1 MLLVNTTG
9 NFGDSIFISGSGDSF
24 YKISEVRFGGTS
36 GVASEFQVVDE
47 NLIQAVVPSFEKLE
61 TTGEKY
67 TWANFCPPS
76 YPIVISDARGVSGL
90 ASGENN
96 EVFTPVP
103 LVKDFNPKSTFSGET
118 IYLYGDGFLGATGV
132 RLTGISGD
140 NTAYHTG
147 VGFTGYTG
155 YEEKICEFSGIN
167 NTGIEVTL
175 PSGNTKGLF
184 TVYGTGVS
192 GSSSTFFEPDVQI
205 KAFFTGT
212 NFADAT
218 GENLSGLYFYKCN
231 DLIISGLD
239 FSEELLHYTSG
250 STEGIA
256 ETGYLVDFGLSN
268 SKVRKDEF
276 DLGFA
281 ITGVTGSG
289 GFNITGNHA
298 LEQKTVSTRLA
309 DPENP
314 ESQYTRVRVTG
325 FFEKI
330 SNTLLSGKVPSDV
343 NLPETSLVKNSHLS
357 TAEEASQLYSSL
369 KLKTVSDSLGVSAL
383 GGQGNKIAIRE
394 DIYRSYNTG
403 LLRITGSGVIETGYF
418 DNPLSGTGQYSK
430 NLLAFGVSTGDNP
443 EAIVAFGE
451 NSIVSYSTKE
461 PLIYFST
468 GARYGAQPLSLEGT
482 DFYAEKYGK
491 TGDVKTTNPFL
502 VFVPEFNN
510 LTFEDCFDYYATSGF
525 FPSGCEPQVLFYI
538 SGGLANGTTD
548 ISGNLV
554 SAFYNPQRYL
564 DITSNVFTPKLLKCF
579 LTSQLIDFPSSPD
592 LTEYTGHTEIQEFCN
607 TYYHTDIT
615 NMVNNPYS
623 TTAGGASS
631 YILAETSL
639 LEKRVGGGASSI
651 SFNPP
656 PFEFHDIIDPTIIV
670 NSAHAAIA
678 PFSDS
683 GIYFGRPDGSAY
695 PADQGPTGEHTNK
708 SFYETDTFDDVTTV
722 HRDGRTQ
729 KWGISYVNDGYRFF
743 PQPCWRPEADGL
755 VGINTDPTGDF
766 FAYNIININCKPE
779 YPINQ
784 RPPFW
789 HNTNPS
795 EYLQKDTKIDKPFN
809 STSWSNVA
817 VLQSAPAP
825 MFGMPA
831 TSKTI
836 KGYTRMSLFP
846 TGRTIES
853 AAEDSYEA
861 NFEFAKPKGNPSQP
875 LFTTPNPSA
884 SFLPSQTVR
893 IGQEITLNT
902 PIGTVIGAIS
912 APQNEPEVKLL
923 VPAGTGIGV
932 YTEVEIEGESLVMPA
947 DGEDNTASNAP
958 ILPSEVTTAYPMNT
972 GPFRSAVNI
981 TDKVKVL
988 NQTTFKLNI

>member
-9 NFGDSIFISGSGDSF
+9 NFGDSISISGSGDSF
-24 YKISEVRFGGTS
+24 YRISEVRFGGAS
-36 GVASEFQVVDE
+36 GVASEFQVVDT

-61 TTGEKY
+61 TTGEKH
-67 TWANFCPPS
+67 TWANFCAPD
-76 YPIVISDARGVSGL
+76 YPIIISEARGVSGL
-90 ASGENN
+90 ASGKNN
-96 EVFTPVP
+96 EVFTPIP
-103 LVKDFNPKSTFSGET
+103 LVKDFNPKSSFSGET
-118 IYLYGDGFLGATGV
+118 IYLYGDGFLGVTGV

-175 PSGNTKGLF
+175 PSGNTRGLF

-192 GSSSTFFEPDVQI
+192 GSHSTFFEPDVQI
-205 KAFFTGT
+205 KAFYTGIDFT
-212 NFADAT
+212 DAT
-218 GENLSGLYFYKCN
+218 GDNLSGLFFYTCN
-231 DLIISGLD
+231 DLIISGID

-250 STEGIA
+250 SIDGFP

-268 SKVRKDEF
+268 SKIRVDEF

-281 ITGVTGSG
+281 VTGVTGSG
-289 GFNITGNHA
+289 GFNLTGDFE

-309 DPENP
+309 DANNP

-330 SNTLLSGKVPSDV
+330 SNTLLSGTVPSDV
-343 NLPETSLVKNSHLS
+343 NLPQTSLVKNSHLS
-357 TAEEASQLYSSL
+357 TAEDASQLYSSSEL
-369 KLKTVSDSLGVSAL
+369 KVVSDTLGVSAL
-383 GGQGNKIAIRE
+383 GGQDNKIPIKE
-394 DIYRSYNTG
+394 DIYKSYNTG
-403 LLRITGSGVIETGYF
+403 LLRATGTSLNTTGYF
-418 DNPLSGTGQYSK
+418 DSPIASSSLK
-430 NLLAFGVSTGDNP
+430 AFGLSKHSTDGIGK
-443 EAIVAFGE
+443 AIIPFGE

-461 PLIYFST
+461 PLIFFST
-468 GARYGAQPLSLEGT
+468 GSRYGAQPLFLEGT
-482 DFYAEKYGK
+482 DFYAEKYGT

-502 VFVPEFNN
+502 VFIPEFNN

-538 SGGLANGTTD
+538 SGGLANGFTD
-548 ISGNLV
+548 SSGNLV
-554 SAFYNPQRYL
+554 NSFYNPQRFL
-564 DITSNVFTPKLLKCF
+564 DITADVFQPKLLKCF
-579 LTSQLIDFPSSPD
+579 LTSQLIDFPNSSELSD
-592 LTEYTGHTEIQEFCN
+592 YTGHTEIQEFCN

-623 TTAGGASS
+623 TTAGGTSR
-631 YILAETSL
+631 YLLAEAGL
-639 LEKRVGGGASSI
+639 REKRVGGGASSI
-651 SFNPP
+651 NFNPP

-678 PFSDS
+678 QFTGS

-695 PADQGPTGEHTNK
+695 PADQGPTGEHANK
-708 SFYETDTFDDVTTV
+708 SFYETETFDNITTV

-729 KWGISYVNDGYRFF
+729 KWGISYVNDSYKIF
-743 PQPCWRPEADGL
+743 PQPCWRPEAGGF
-755 VGINTDPTGDF
+755 VGRNTDPTGDF
-766 FAYNIININCKPE
+766 IAYNIININCKPE

-789 HNTNPS
+789 HNTSPS

-809 STSWSNVA
+809 STSWPNVA
-817 VLQSAPAP
+817 VLQSAPAS

-831 TSKTI
+831 TSKTQ

-846 TGRTIES
+846 SGRNIES

-875 LFTTPNPSA
+875 LFTTPNPNA
-884 SFLPSQTVR
+884 SLLPAQTVR

-912 APQNEPEVKLL
+912 APKNEPEVKIL
-923 VPAGTGIGV
+923 VPAGTGINV
-932 YTEVEIEGESLVMPA
+932 YTEVEIEGETLVMPT

-958 ILPSEVTTAYPMNT
+958 ILPSEITTAYPMNT